1 MKNFL
6 AILKKYTLAMVMNF
20 TGLVLAFTAF
30 IAIQSNPLPLQLW
43 HSSIGGLPRLIRL
56 TLCRRN
62 KIEKKSLLLNNKN
75 FQV

>member
-30 IAIQSNPLPLQLW
+30 IAIQAITIAIVALQYW
-43 HSSIGGLPRLIRL
+43 RAA
-56 TLCRRN
+56 TLDPADTLQ
-62 KIEKKSLLLNNKN
+62 KE
-75 FQV
+75 